1 VIGTNKKDSLDTV
14 DKLLADARAGALREP
29 PHDDIDTIV
38 DGRAEHVVQW
48 DGWETIDSA
57 GERQGR
63 PRVKIAEWSALR
75 IAARAQREPR

>member
-1 VIGTNKKDSLDTV
+1 
-14 DKLLADARAGALREP
+14 
-29 PHDDIDTIV
+29 V